1 MQILASNLLFC
12 VFNLEP
18 KWKAKKLDN
27 DPLGGKEMDNIHT
40 LRKSKITAKKRE
52 VEYWQQKGF
61 NGSRGNLEVEGQL
74 TQRTCTYKESCISHP
89 NLKICEYNRRHE
101 RRESSGG

>member
-27 DPLGGKEMDNIHT
+27 DPLGGREMDKNNIHT
-40 LRKSKITAKKRE
+40 LRKSNITAKKRE
-52 VEYWQQKGF
+52 GEYWQQKGL
-61 NGSRGNLEVEGQL
+61 GMGE
-74 TQRTCTYKESCISHP
+74 T
-89 NLKICEYNRRHE
+89 
-101 RRESSGG
+101 